1 MCYLYTV
8 ISLGNGHWSSELS
21 FIPIIYKYTSI
32 SVEGQISL
40 QSILVQKRNFPKR
53 FFITYVI
60 VLFRLVFFHLYPL
73 YTNISV
79 ERQISLWSI
88 LWHLIK
94 KRIFIFFY
102 YICDRLIPI
111 SIFSIYTHYIQIHEY
126 ISRETNKPMEY
137 LLALN
142 QKSIA
147 FNFCYYICDS
157 IIPISI
163 FSFIPIIYKYTIISV
178 EGQISLQSILLHFFF
193 IKYVIVLF
201 RFVFF
206 ICADYK
212 QIHKC
217 ISRWTNKSINHETIL
232 ISSNM
237 EKLRIVMKQEIQVSL
252 FRHMVISSRYL
263 NVASFSPW

>member
-21 FIPIIYKYTSI
+21 FIPIIYKYQQRDKQAYR
-32 SVEGQISL
+32 VSL
-40 QSILVQKRNFPKR
+40 FKKGFSPKG

-60 VLFRLVFFHLYPL
+60 VLFRLAFFHFYPL

-163 FSFIPIIYKYTIISV
+163 FSFIPILYKYTIISV

-206 ICADYK
+206 IYADTMN
-212 QIHKC
+212 Q
-217 ISRWTNKSINHETIL
+217 
-232 ISSNM
+232 
-237 EKLRIVMKQEIQVSL
+237 
-252 FRHMVISSRYL
+252 F
-263 NVASFSPW
+263 